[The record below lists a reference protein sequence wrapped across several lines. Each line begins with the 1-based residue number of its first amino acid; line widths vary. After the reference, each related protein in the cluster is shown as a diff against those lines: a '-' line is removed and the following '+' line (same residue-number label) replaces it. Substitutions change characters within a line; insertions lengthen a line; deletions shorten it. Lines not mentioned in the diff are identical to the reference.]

1 METIFM
7 NTENSKT
14 NEPHRFKLDLTDK
27 LNLKNPNKN
36 MALANLSIYYTWK
49 NIKSEYNNNKFKI
62 SAPTWNDTFDLPDGF
77 YSIADFQDYFEFII
91 KKHETLTEDPPAQ
104 VYPNK
109 IKNRIVFKLKTS
121 FNLELLTPETM
132 ILLGSGKKA
141 VTKIKTVKMY
151 QN

>member
-14 NEPHRFKLDLTDK
+14 SEPHRFKLDLTDK

-62 SAPTWNDTFDLPDGF
+62 SAPTWNETFDLPDVS
-77 YSIADFQDYFEFII
+77 YSIADIQDYFEFII
-91 KKHETLTEDPPAQ
+91 KKHKILTENHQ
-104 VYPNK
+104 FNF
-109 IKNRIVFKLKTS
+109 IQIKLKA
-121 FNLELLTPETM
+121 ELV
-132 ILLGSGKKA
+132 SK
-141 VTKIKTVKMY
+141 
-151 QN
+151 